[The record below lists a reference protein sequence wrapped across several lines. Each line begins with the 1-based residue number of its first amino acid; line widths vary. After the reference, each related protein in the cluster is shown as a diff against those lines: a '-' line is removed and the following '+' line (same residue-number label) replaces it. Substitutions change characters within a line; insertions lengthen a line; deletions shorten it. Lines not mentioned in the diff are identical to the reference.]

1 MMLATHS
8 PYILN
13 YLNIVLNQ
21 TKEGKAKLTNETLAV
36 YGIHDGS
43 TMNLLMK
50 DDKGRDIVDTLDLTE
65 MMSAI
70 FNEYTE
76 LTND

>member
-1 MMLATHS
+1 MLATHS